1 MEDCIFCKIIKG
13 DIPSKKVYEDD
24 LVYCFLDINPHTD
37 GDCLIVPKEH
47 ILDFHD
53 ASDELLIHINNV
65 IKDLEI
71 KYHLALKSDGLTI
84 IHNSGVG
91 QEVKHFH
98 IHLIPRYELN
108 DVALSAKRE
117 LKSID
122 EVYETIEKEF
132 FN

>member
-13 DIPSKKVYEDD
+13 ELSCNKVYEDD
-24 LVYCFLDINPHTD
+24 LVYCFLDINPHSD

-53 ASDELLIHINNV
+53 ASDELMIHINNV

-71 KYHLALKSDGLTI
+71 KYHLGLKSDGLSI
-84 IHNSGVG
+84 IYNSGIG

-98 IHLIPRYELN
+98 IHMIPRYDLHDITLKAE
-108 DVALSAKRE
+108 RE
-117 LKSID
+117 LKPVD
-122 EVYETIEKEF
+122 EVYEIIKKEF